1 MANICLIHTEQFH
14 KDVILL
20 LARKGIHVGY
30 ICTPPE
36 QIEHLSHSVS
46 DCVFH
51 SVWDAMLG
59 RPPASLNEE
68 ARLSVPPD
76 ASLLERLLPYES
88 MTLQMLERLNYRNMR
103 IQDLRR
109 FYLKYISYWRGVIE
123 VMRPDAVVF
132 QSVPHMGYDY
142 VFYALCQIF
151 GIRTLIVERTYLP
164 DRLILIEK
172 IDEMLPAESKQEI
185 EMEIN
190 GCLGYPT
197 QSAENVVREELLV
210 EIENR
215 ENYYD
220 MHNRAFQ
227 LPGSSKPS
235 LAKILKTLILPGRSF
250 LGFLLRRFFKM
261 LKPVF
266 TSIYG
271 LTCPQPP
278 LITYLWHLCKD
289 SVHRISLMLIYE
301 SHVESPDLGNDYVY
315 YPLQYQPERTSIP
328 MGGLFTDQLLALDI
342 LTHSLPPGWT
352 VYVKEHPRQ
361 FTGVVPQSIRLARSK
376 QFYKTLCNYDDKK
389 VRLVSPSV
397 SSDELIRNSKC
408 VATLTGTTGWEAVQ
422 RGIPAVVF
430 GVPWYIR
437 CPGVYAVTS
446 VDSCSKVMGEI
457 AAGKTNVPRDQ
468 LESYVRWVNTK
479 GSFQGYFA
487 DVFKSNLSAE
497 ENARSYA
504 EAIATRLGV

>member
-1 MANICLIHTEQFH
+1 MLNICLIHTEQFH

-20 LARKGIHVGY
+20 LARKGVHVGY
-30 ICTPPE
+30 VCTPPE
-36 QIEHLSHSVS
+36 QIEHLAGSVS

-51 SVWDAMLG
+51 SVWEAMLG
-59 RPPASLNEE
+59 LPPARLSEE
-68 ARLSVPPD
+68 PRLSVPPD
-76 ASLLERLLPYES
+76 ASLLERLFPYEAI
-88 MTLQMLERLNYRNMR
+88 TLQMLERLNYRNMR

-109 FYLKYISYWRGVIE
+109 FYLKYVSYWSGIINII
-123 VMRPDAVVF
+123 RPDAVIF

-142 VFYALCQIF
+142 VFYALCQVF

-172 IDEMLPAESKQEI
+172 INEMPSPEAKQKI
-185 EMEIN
+185 EMETN
-190 GCLGYPT
+190 GCLQY
-197 QSAENVVREELLV
+197 QAQAVENVLREEVLV

-227 LPGSSKPS
+227 LSGSSKPS
-235 LAKILKTLILPGRSF
+235 LAKMLKTLVLPGRSF
-250 LGFLLRRFFKM
+250 LGTLWRRLSKL
-261 LKPVF
+261 LKPVL

-271 LTCPQPP
+271 LTYPQPP

-289 SVHRISLMLIYE
+289 SIHRISLMSVYE
-301 SHVESPDLGNDYVY
+301 SHVEPPDFGSSYVY
-315 YPLQYQPERTSIP
+315 FPLQYQPERTSIP
-328 MGGLFTDQLLALDI
+328 MGGLYADQLLALDI
-342 LTHSLPPGWT
+342 LTHSIPQDWT

-361 FTGVVPQSIRLARSK
+361 FTGVVPQSVRLARSR
-376 QFYKTLCNYDDKK
+376 QFYKTLCSYDHRK

-422 RGIPAVVF
+422 RGIPTIVF
-430 GVPWYIR
+430 GVPWYIH
-437 CPGVYAVTS
+437 CPGVHPVTS
-446 VDSCSKVMGEI
+446 VGSCSKVIGEI
-457 AAGKTNVPRDQ
+457 AAGKINVPRDQ
-468 LESYVRWVNTK
+468 LESYVRWLNAK
-479 GSFQGYFA
+479 GTFQGYFA

-497 ENARSYA
+497 QNARSYA